1 MNRTLAPSSA
11 PTSWPR
17 PGRTALSLLSLT
29 LVSACST
36 FSPSKP
42 PAPVVSI
49 ALGRS
54 ESPEPTLSASATM
67 TVTRKVLP
75 PLPAPVNPPA
85 NSYALRSDAKALA
98 ERLADKH
105 GLDPAWAASVLAQ
118 AQSSDTVAKLIMP
131 AASPGA
137 KNWGLYRSR
146 FVEPIRIKAGVAFW
160 RANEPTLRRAQNEYG
175 VPMEII
181 AGILGVETI
190 YGRQTGNFRIL
201 DALGT
206 LSLDFP
212 KGRSD
217 RSAFFQDELGEFLR
231 MCAEQRL
238 DPTSVQGSFAGAM
251 GLPQF
256 MPSSVRRFAVDY
268 DSDGQIDLR
277 NSQADAIG
285 SVAKYLSLNGWQRGI
300 PTHFSVIPPKDE
312 AAKGKLLAPDILPSF
327 TVAQLQQSGALLDI
341 TGQNHPGLL
350 ALVQLFNGG
359 QEPSYLAGTANFYA
373 ITRYNQSSYY
383 ALAVIELG
391 KAVAQAARP
400 DGS

>member
-1 MNRTLAPSSA
+1 MNCTLAHSA
-11 PTSWPR
+11 ASTFRPR
-17 PGRTALSLLSLT
+17 SGRTAISLLSLAW
-29 LVSACST
+29 VSACST
-36 FSPSKP
+36 FSPPVP

-49 ALGRS
+49 AVPRS
-54 ESPEPTLSASATM
+54 EDPEQAQPGTPTMAL
-67 TVTRKVLP
+67 TRKVLP
-75 PLPAPVNPPA
+75 PLPAPVNPPP
-85 NSYALRSDAKALA
+85 NSYALRTEAKALA
-98 ERLADKH
+98 ERLAEKYR
-105 GLDPAWAASVLAQ
+105 LDPTWASSVLAQ
-118 AQSSDTVAKLIMP
+118 AQASDTVAKLIMP

-190 YGRQTGNFRIL
+190 YGRQTGNFRLI

-231 MCAEQRL
+231 MCAEQGL

-312 AAKGKLLAPDILPSF
+312 TAKAKLLAPDILPSF
-327 TVAQLQQSGALLDI
+327 TVAQLQQDGAMLDI
-341 TGQNHPGLL
+341 TGQNHSGLL